1 MRRFLRD
8 NSLSLVF
15 FGLFLLAATGEAVA
29 GHAEYNEQQLAS
41 GLDTVGYARYLT
53 SSHYMV
59 AMLEN
64 WQSEFLQ
71 FFLYIWLTV
80 WLVQRGSSESVEPVD
95 QGTESDEEQMVRE
108 HAQPDSPALAKRKGI
123 AHWVFA
129 NSLLVMFG
137 LLFALSWAGQ
147 AVTGWVTYN
156 GEQVRNYQQTETFW
170 GYLGA
175 PDFWSRTLENWQS
188 EFLAVGSMVVFSIWL
203 RQRGSPES
211 KKVGDPFQKT
221 GSDV

>member
-1 MRRFLRD
+1 MRRLLRD

-15 FGLFLLAATGEAVA
+15 FGLFLLAATGEGVA
-29 GHAEYNEQQLAS
+29 GHAEYNEQQVAS
-41 GLDTVGYARYLT
+41 GLDEVTFARYLT
-53 SSHYMV
+53 SSHYTV
-59 AMLEN
+59 ALLEN

-80 WLVQRGSSESVEPVD
+80 WLVQRGSSESVEPDD
-95 QGTESDEEQMVRE
+95 QGTESDEEQLVGE
-108 HAQPDSPALAKRKGI
+108 HARPDSPSPGQRKGV
-123 AHWVFA
+123 AHWLFA
-129 NSLLVMFG
+129 NSLLVVFG
-137 LLFALSWAGQ
+137 LLFALSWAAQ

-156 GEQVRNYQQTETFW
+156 EEQLRNYQQTETFW

-175 PDFWSRTLENWQS
+175 PDFWGRTLENWQS
-188 EFLAVGSMVVFSIWL
+188 EFLAVGSMAVFSIWL

-211 KKVGDPFQKT
+211 KEVGAPFDKT